1 MMLDYV
7 DIIARKELQQ
17 KLAALEISG
26 GSAPFSS
33 KLSVTEHRADAQG
46 QKKEEEDVIKYD
58 PKILFN
64 QQV

>member
-1 MMLDYV
+1 MLDYV

-26 GSAPFSS
+26 GTAAFSS
-33 KLSVTEHRADAQG
+33 KLSVTEHRVDGQG

-58 PKILFN
+58 P
-64 QQV
+64 

>member
-26 GSAPFSS
+26 GTAAYSS